1 MSQTLSQRIFAVKT
15 TGGQEKTVAKF
26 VGDRI
31 EKRKQEGKESQV
43 YSILVLEAQKS
54 YVFFE
59 APNAQAVSDS
69 ISGFKHVKGMVPGYI
84 QFSDIEK
91 FLVTKSIISDVNVN
105 DVIEIVAGPFKGMKA
120 KINRVEPQ
128 KSEVTV
134 MLLDAP
140 YQLPVTVDVGFI
152 RIVSRATSGTE

>member
-1 MSQTLSQRIFAVKT
+1 MSQTISTRIFAVKT

-26 VGDRI
+26 VGDRL
-31 EKRKQEGKESQV
+31 EKKKQEGKESQV

-59 APNAQAVSDS
+59 APNAQAVSDA

-91 FLVTKSIISDVNVN
+91 FLVDKSIISDVGVG
-105 DVIEIVAGPFKGMKA
+105 DVIEIVAGPFKGMRA

-128 KSEVTV
+128 RSEVTV

-152 RIVSRATSGTE
+152 KIVSRSATAA